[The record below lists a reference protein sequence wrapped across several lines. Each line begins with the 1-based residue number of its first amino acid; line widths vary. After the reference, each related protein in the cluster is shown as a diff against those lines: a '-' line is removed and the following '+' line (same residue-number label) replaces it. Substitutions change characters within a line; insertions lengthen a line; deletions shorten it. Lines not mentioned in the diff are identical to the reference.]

1 AGRIGQRPLLVAGG
15 VAFTLAGVVRA
26 GVLGPEPDY
35 VVDYLPTMLL
45 TGLAVALC
53 FPQMASATAQSL
65 PPNRLG
71 VGGAVNQAVR
81 QLGGTIGVALT
92 IALIGTPAGL
102 LDAVD
107 HFDRVWLVLVASG
120 VLTSLC

>member
-1 AGRIGQRPLLVAGG
+1 
-15 VAFTLAGVVRA
+15 VAFAAAGIVRS
-26 GVLGPEPDY
+26 VMMTSEPDY
-35 VVDYLPTMLL
+35 LVDYLPTMLL

-53 FPQMASATAQSL
+53 FPQLASATAQSL

-92 IALIGTPAGL
+92 IALIATPTSLA
-102 LDAVD
+102 DAVA
-107 HFDRVWLVLVASG
+107 HFDRVWLVLVVSG
-120 VLTSLC
+120 VLTSLCALPLRTRRTEPI